1 MNLLPKNGM
10 TMTIIDLR
18 SDTVTKPSL
27 EMRRAIFN
35 AEVGDDVFEEDPT
48 VHQLEKISAELFE
61 KEKALF
67 VSSGTQANLISVLC
81 HCNRG
86 EEYIAGQ
93 NAHVYKWEGGG
104 CAVLGGVQPQPIP
117 VERDGTLLLDNVQ
130 KNIKP
135 LDVHFAKTK
144 LLALENTMWG
154 KVLPLD
160 YIADA
165 RLLADK
171 YHLKMHLDGARV
183 FNAAVALGKPVS
195 AIAKFFDTISFCLSK
210 GLGAPVG
217 SLICGSAETIEKARH
232 LRKMLGGGMRQ
243 AGVLAAAGIY
253 ALQNNINRLAE
264 DHLNAF
270 HLANELRNIPLLN
283 DCLEVNTNIVL
294 LHVGVDRQKE
304 FVEHLKTQNIL
315 TLGNEGL
322 VRFVTHLDIQ
332 AKDIERTIQTIKKY
346 FA

>member
-1 MNLLPKNGM
+1 MPF
-10 TMTIIDLR
+10 IDLR

-48 VHQLEKISAELFE
+48 VNQLEKLSAELFE

-81 HCNRG
+81 QCNRG

-104 CAVLGGVQPQPIP
+104 CAVLGSVQPQPIQ
-117 VERDGTLLLDNVQ
+117 VEKDGTLHLDNIQ
-130 KNIKP
+130 KHIKP
-135 LDVHFAKTK
+135 WDVHFTKTK

-154 KVLPLD
+154 KVLPMD
-160 YIADA
+160 YLAKA
-165 RLLADK
+165 RALADK
-171 YHLKMHLDGARV
+171 NHLKMHLDGARV
-183 FNAAVALGKPVS
+183 FNAAIALEVPVS
-195 AIAKFFDTISFCLSK
+195 AISKYFDTVSFCLSK

-217 SLICGSAETIEKARH
+217 SLLCGSAATIEKARH

-243 AGVLAAAGIY
+243 AGVLAAAGLY

-264 DHLNAF
+264 DHINAF
-270 HLANELRNIPLLN
+270 HLANELRKIPGLN
-283 DCLEVNTNIVL
+283 ECLEANTNIVL
-294 LHVGVDRQKE
+294 LRVGPERQQDLLQ
-304 FVEHLKTQNIL
+304 HLKTHNIL
-315 TLGNEGL
+315 ALGNEGL
-322 VRFVTHLDIQ
+322 VRFVTHLDINES
-332 AKDIERTIQTIKKY
+332 DIDKTIHVIKQY
-346 FA
+346 FRNHLI